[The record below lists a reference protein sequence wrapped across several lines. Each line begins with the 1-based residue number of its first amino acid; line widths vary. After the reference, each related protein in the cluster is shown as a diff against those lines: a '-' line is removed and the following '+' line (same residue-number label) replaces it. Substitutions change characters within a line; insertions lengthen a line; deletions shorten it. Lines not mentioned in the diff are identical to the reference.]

1 MQLIKT
7 VWRLKSRYYNI
18 KKHMKKLTFLVLFV
32 AGAAFTGVSQEKQ
45 NTPERIKLVPSGHQT
60 QSTQLSKEEEIKKCE
75 ALLEA
80 LDIKEEQIR
89 KNPEEILIASEAG
102 WFENAEKQRKEL
114 KARIIELKK

>member
-1 MQLIKT
+1 
-7 VWRLKSRYYNI
+7 
-18 KKHMKKLTFLVLFV
+18 MKKLTFLVLFV
-32 AGAAFTGVSQEKQ
+32 AGAAFTGFSQEKQ

-102 WFENAEKQRKEL
+102 WFENAAKQRKEL